1 MDSQRC
7 KGSRDLLPADMAA
20 FRHIERVFTSTCL
33 RFGYREVRTPTIEYL
48 HLFTSVGTLTP
59 SMLSGVYSFLDWD
72 GWSGERV
79 VLRPEST
86 IPTARL
92 YIENL
97 LQDGPARLFYVENIF
112 SFEPTGQESRERWQ
126 CGAEMMGNSSPS
138 ADAELILLA
147 LELLTEMGTGE
158 IKVSLSHA
166 GMIRALLQETGL
178 PSSEQSRLFD
188 RIMEGHHAD
197 AVAEVTRVRPD
208 MKDPLSM
215 LFDLDG
221 SSPAFLANLKTPLVR
236 LAPKL
241 EASIDD
247 FIGVT
252 RLLTDLGCKY
262 RIDMT
267 SGKGFEYYTGIMFR
281 FDSGADRVG
290 GGGRYDDLIP
300 LMGGGHIPACGF
312 AVDANRLMCLVSGH
326 ESPVPSVLVRTP
338 DDAHP
343 GDKLVFEIAGMLR
356 RSGYVAELDQG
367 YLGPTPHRWALYI
380 RRTGDSVTYVL
391 TDQSTGKATE
401 LDSPSEI
408 LGILQVANAGKTGPS

>member
-1 MDSQRC
+1 MDIQRC

-20 FRHIERVFTSTCL
+20 FRRIESAFTSSCV
-33 RFGYREVRTPTIEYL
+33 RYGYREVRTPTIEYL

-79 VLRPEST
+79 VLRPEAT

-97 LQDGPARLFYVENIF
+97 VQDGPARLFYVENIF
-112 SFEPTGQESRERWQ
+112 SFESTGQESRERWQ

-138 ADAELILLA
+138 ADVELILLA
-147 LELLTEMGTGE
+147 LEALTEMGIGE
-158 IKVSLSHA
+158 VTLSLSHA
-166 GMIRALLQETGL
+166 GIIRALLQETGL

-188 RIMEGHHAD
+188 RIMGGNHAD
-197 AVAEVTRVRPD
+197 TLAEVTRIRPD
-208 MKDPLSM
+208 MRDPLSM
-215 LFDLDG
+215 LFDLEG
-221 SSPAFLANLKTPLVR
+221 NSPAFLANLKTPLVR
-236 LAPKL
+236 LIPKL

-252 RLLTDLGCKY
+252 RMLADLGCRY

-281 FDSGADRVG
+281 FNTGTERVG

-300 LMGGGHIPACGF
+300 LMGGGHIAACGF
-312 AVDANRLMCLVSGH
+312 AIDANRLMRLIGAV
-326 ESPVPSVLVRTP
+326 ESTIPSVLVRTE
-338 DDAHP
+338 DSAYSN
-343 GDKLVFEIAGMLR
+343 DKLAFEIAGILR

-367 YLGPTPHRWALYI
+367 YPGLTRHRWALYI
-380 RRTGDSVTYVL
+380 RKKGDKATYVL
-391 TDQSTGKATE
+391 TDQSTGNATE
-401 LDSPSEI
+401 LDSPSAI
-408 LGILQVANAGKTGPS
+408 LGILQVANAGKASPS